1 MKITRIVATEDGES
15 RFTECEIPLVSHQH
29 GAISRRI
36 SNGFISPNVAFVE
49 MPEGSDS
56 GMHNATGRYIVSVM
70 SGVFEVE
77 LSNGEIRQW
86 RSGEAFFIDDI
97 EGRHITR
104 IVEEP
109 FCGVIVTVPSDFVV
123 EEWQ

>member
-1 MKITRIVATEDGES
+1 MKITRIVATQEGES
-15 RFTECEIPLVSHQH
+15 QFAEFDIPLLSHQH

-36 SNGFISPNVAFVE
+36 SNGFVSPNVSFVE

-56 GMHNATGRYIVSVM
+56 GMHSATGRYIVSVM

-86 RSGEAFFIDDI
+86 RSGETFFIDDI

-104 IVEEP
+104 IVEGP
-109 FCGVIVTVPSDFVV
+109 FRGVIVTVPSDFVID
-123 EEWQ
+123 E

>member
-1 MKITRIVATEDGES
+1 MKITRIVATPEGES
-15 RFTECEIPLVSHQH
+15 RFAEVDIPLLSHQH

-36 SNGFISPNVAFVE
+36 STGFASPSVSFVE
-49 MPEGSDS
+49 APEGSDS
-56 GMHNATGRYIVSVM
+56 GMHGATGRYIISVM

-77 LSNGEIRQW
+77 ISTGEIRQW

-104 IVEEP
+104 ITEGP
-109 FCGVIVTVPSDFVV
+109 FLSMVVTVPSDFVID
-123 EEWQ
+123 E